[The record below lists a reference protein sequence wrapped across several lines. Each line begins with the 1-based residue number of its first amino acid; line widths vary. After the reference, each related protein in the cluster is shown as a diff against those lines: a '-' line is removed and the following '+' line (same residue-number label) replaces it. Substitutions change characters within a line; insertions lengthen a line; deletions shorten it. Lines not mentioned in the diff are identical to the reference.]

1 MSTKPDTPVRPKV
14 KWGHHPAFLDKQLTL
29 GERAADQVRNGMGS
43 WPFVFI
49 FLGSMAAWAF
59 INTILKIGASNGK
72 KGFDPYPYILLNLFL
87 SMVAGLQGAI
97 LLIAAKRADSI
108 SSELALHT
116 YNNTEADAKLLNE
129 NTELV
134 RQVKANTDALEEIH
148 RHVTAL
154 TRALN
159 LNAGTFDPPQRTEQD

>member
-1 MSTKPDTPVRPKV
+1 LAAISTKPQTTSRPKST
-14 KWGHHPAFLDKQLTL
+14 WSHHPAFLDKQLTL
-29 GERAADQVRNGMGS
+29 GERAADRVRDGMGS
-43 WPFVFI
+43 WPFVFV
-49 FLGSMAAWAF
+49 FLGSMAVWAF
-59 INTILKIGASNGK
+59 VNTILKIGASDGK

-116 YNNTEADAKLLNE
+116 FDNTEADAKLLSE

-154 TRALN
+154 TRAMN
-159 LNAGTFDPPQRTEQD
+159 LDAGTFDPPEN